1 MADSPKRPIV
11 ETKVLTEFGEVLEDA
26 NFWAAQVGTDHSYV
40 PGYSDMRRTR
50 DGEIAKIQT
59 HFGATRGSDSQEAA
73 RTAALRKVAP
83 LPVRL
88 QWTRSMRVSGN
99 EPDSTKEITA

>member
-1 MADSPKRPIV
+1 MADKRPIV
-11 ETKVLTEFGEVLEDA
+11 ETRVLTEFGEVYEDA

-40 PGYSDMRRTR
+40 PGYSDMRRAR
-50 DGEIAKIQT
+50 DNEIAKIQT
-59 HFGATRGSDSQEAA
+59 HFGATRGSDSQEAS
-73 RTAALRKVAP
+73 RTAALRKVTP

-99 EPDSTKEITA
+99 GHDFPESITA